1 MRQRQTDDK
10 NRQKKSLDTF
20 NIYNLAEQYFNQ
32 TITSFYF
39 SYVFSFTLTCH
50 LSTTT
55 YIIYKGFLKCF
66 SAQFE
71 AAFFLQKK
79 TNIVKSYSSH
89 GLAVVTKTAII
100 QGDEHNAGVT
110 EGT

>member
-10 NRQKKSLDTF
+10 NRKIKSLDTF

-32 TITSFYF
+32 SITSFFF

-66 SAQFE
+66 SAQLM
-71 AAFFLQKK
+71 AAFFLR
-79 TNIVKSYSSH
+79 SYGSH